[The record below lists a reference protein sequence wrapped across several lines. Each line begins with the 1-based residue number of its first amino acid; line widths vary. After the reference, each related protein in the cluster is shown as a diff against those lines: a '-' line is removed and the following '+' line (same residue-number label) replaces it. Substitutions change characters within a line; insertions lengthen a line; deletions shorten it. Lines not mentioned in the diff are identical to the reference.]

1 MSELKR
7 KIVAEISA
15 RDKAKGEMAIF
26 RREFEKTNWTM
37 GQMAQ
42 TVLAMVWIDGG
53 LYALQSGLKRSVMV
67 AAKRETP

>member
-15 RDKAKGEMAIF
+15 RDKSKREMATF

-37 GQMAQ
+37 G
-42 TVLAMVWIDGG
+42 
-53 LYALQSGLKRSVMV
+53 
-67 AAKRETP
+67 

>member
-15 RDKAKGEMAIF
+15 RDKAKGEMATF

-37 GQMAQ
+37 G
-42 TVLAMVWIDGG
+42 
-53 LYALQSGLKRSVMV
+53 
-67 AAKRETP
+67 